1 LNIGKDSKMMHD
13 KRVCYYSSMKKLLMF
28 TALASALAAP
38 VFAEGQDPKQTP
50 DSIKLPAEARDPDPA
65 TAPRELSQ
73 NDKLLIQ
80 STYDGKLSTVES
92 LVAKGADVN
101 LADKKKR
108 TPLIFAASNGHVAV
122 VEFLLDKGADINARD
137 SDGQSA
143 LMYASKRSFNETA
156 ALLINHGADVNVQ
169 SRKKE
174 ITPLVLAAVAG
185 NVELVRM
192 LLEHGADPNLTD
204 IFGRSAKELAAKKGN
219 TAVVDL
225 LPDPPA

>member
-1 LNIGKDSKMMHD
+1 MMDD
-13 KRVCYYSSMKKLLMF
+13 KRGCYYAPMKHLMVTVLVGLL
-28 TALASALAAP
+28 TAPA
-38 VFAEGQDPKQTP
+38 FAQGQEPKVTP
-50 DSIKLPAEARDPDPA
+50 DSIKLPADDANDAEPA
-65 TAPRELSQ
+65 EAPRELSET
-73 NDKLLIQ
+73 DKLLIK
-80 STYDGKLSTVES
+80 SAYDGDLSTVKS
-92 LVAKGADVN
+92 VVAKGADVN

-108 TPLIFAASNGHVAV
+108 TPLILAAANGHIAV
-122 VEFLLDKGADINARD
+122 VEFLLENGADINARD

-143 LMYASKRSFNETA
+143 LMYASKRSFNDTA

-169 SRKKE
+169 SRKRE
-174 ITPLVLAAVAG
+174 ISPLILAAVAG

-204 IFGRSAKELAAKKGN
+204 IFGRSAKVLAAKKGN

>member
-1 LNIGKDSKMMHD
+1 MMHD
-13 KRVCYYSSMKKLLMF
+13 KRGCYYGPMKHLMF
-28 TALASALAAP
+28 TVLVGVFAAP
-38 VFAEGQDPKQTP
+38 AFAQDQDPKVTP
-50 DSIKLPAEARDPDPA
+50 DSIKLPADTNDAEP
-65 TAPRELSQ
+65 TEAPRELSET
-73 NDKLLIQ
+73 DKLLIQ
-80 STYDGKLSTVES
+80 SAYDGELSTVES

-108 TPLIFAASNGHVAV
+108 TPLIFAAANGHVAV
-122 VEFLLDKGADINARD
+122 VEFLLEKGADINARD

-143 LMYASKRSFNETA
+143 LMYASKRSFNDTA

-174 ITPLVLAAVAG
+174 ISPLVLAAVAG

>member
-1 LNIGKDSKMMHD
+1 MLHD
-13 KRVCYYSSMKKLLMF
+13 KRGYNCSLMKHLLMF
-28 TALASALAAP
+28 TVLVGAWAAP
-38 VFAEGQDPKQTP
+38 AFAQDQDNKETP
-50 DSIKLPAEARDPDPA
+50 ESIKLPAEAGDA
-65 TAPRELSQ
+65 ETTETPRELSET
-73 NDKLLIQ
+73 DKLLIK
-80 STYDGKLSTVES
+80 SAYDGDLSTVEN
-92 LVAKGADVN
+92 VIAKGADVN

-108 TPLIFAASNGHVAV
+108 TPLIFAAANGHVAI
-122 VEFLLDKGADINARD
+122 VEFLLEKGADINARD

-204 IFGRSAKELAAKKGN
+204 IFGRSAKELASKKGN